1 MPDAFQQMSSAYKT
15 ITIKRLCTKQHG
27 DCATAIPGNIRHN
40 ATRYLGEIAG
50 TDKSFKTFSAMPWGY
65 RAMFVALYTYQRR
78 YGLNTITGLIRR
90 WAPSNENDTEAY
102 IAAVSRDSGIQPT
115 TWINTQ
121 HRDTMIPIVA
131 AMSRVENG
139 VSADIS
145 EVEAGWELFEKH
157 KP

>member
-1 MPDAFQQMSSAYKT
+1 MHKT
-15 ITIKRLCTKQHG
+15 TRGLRNRN
-27 DCATAIPGNIRHN
+27 PGNIRHN

-90 WAPSNENDTEAY
+90 WAPSNENDT
-102 IAAVSRDSGIQPT
+102 

>member
-1 MPDAFQQMSSAYKT
+1 MHKT
-15 ITIKRLCTKQHG
+15 ARGLRNRN
-27 DCATAIPGNIRHN
+27 PGNIRHN

-90 WAPSNENDTEAY
+90 WAPANENDTEAY
-102 IAAVSRDSGIQPT
+102 IATVSRDSGIQPT

-139 VSADIS
+139 VSADMS
-145 EVEAGWELFEKH
+145 EVDAGWELFEKH

>member
-1 MPDAFQQMSSAYKT
+1 
-15 ITIKRLCTKQHG
+15 
-27 DCATAIPGNIRHN
+27 
-40 ATRYLGEIAG
+40 
-50 TDKSFKTFSAMPWGY
+50 
-65 RAMFVALYTYQRR
+65 MFVALYTYQRR

-90 WAPSNENDTEAY
+90 WAPSNENDTDAY
-102 IAAVSRDSGIQPT
+102 IATVSRDSGIQPT

-139 VSADIS
+139 VSADMS
-145 EVEAGWELFEKH
+145 EVDAGWELFEKH

>member
-1 MPDAFQQMSSAYKT
+1 
-15 ITIKRLCTKQHG
+15 
-27 DCATAIPGNIRHN
+27 
-40 ATRYLGEIAG
+40 
-50 TDKSFKTFSAMPWGY
+50 
-65 RAMFVALYTYQRR
+65 MFVALYTYQRR
-78 YGLNTITGLIRR
+78 YGLNTITGVDPAVGPVQRKR
-90 WAPSNENDTEAY
+90 YRAY
-102 IAAVSRDSGIQPT
+102 IAAVSRDSRIQPT